1 VLGIV
6 DNPARVPQISAGFH
20 SSRNRKIPLPVC
32 QHCLKATAMKKTK
45 RVRTAKS
52 RNAREALSGR
62 PGGPTRKRLKRI
74 AGDVMRQER
83 RDRRA
88 LDRQAERAAKVR
100 KPDTK

>member
-1 VLGIV
+1 
-6 DNPARVPQISAGFH
+6 
-20 SSRNRKIPLPVC
+20 
-32 QHCLKATAMKKTK
+32 MKKTK

-52 RNAREALSGR
+52 RKAREAFSGR

-88 LDRQAERAAKVR
+88 LDRQAERAATVR

>member
-1 VLGIV
+1 
-6 DNPARVPQISAGFH
+6 
-20 SSRNRKIPLPVC
+20 
-32 QHCLKATAMKKTK
+32 MKKTK

-52 RNAREALSGR
+52 RKPREAFSGR